1 MAVKADLFLQMEEPH
16 QVDPVSAC
24 VGTVVE
30 EAGGVEVVQSP
41 CEWVGSAAV
50 ADGLEWLY
58 YQWLEHVELP
68 EKCKCG
74 GAFEDEALKAD
85 GDGLRRRLRRDCR
98 TPSAYLF

>member
-1 MAVKADLFLQMEEPH
+1 MEEPQ
-16 QVDPVSAC
+16 QVDPVPAC

-50 ADGLEWLY
+50 ACRLEWQY
-58 YQWLEHVELP
+58 YRWLEQVELY

-74 GAFEDEALKAD
+74 GAIKDEVLKAD
-85 GDGLRRRLRRDCR
+85 GGGLRRRLRRDCCN
-98 TPSAYLF
+98 PSAYLFYRDGIK